1 MAASSGAVTWVE
13 RFMTGGREKGISCA
27 LGLEGYSEPFEPMLL
42 EVVDEGDEGE
52 QNDGDGFK
60 DGFQGKCLEFDVF
73 TRITTWVA

>member
-1 MAASSGAVTWVE
+1 
-13 RFMTGGREKGISCA
+13 
-27 LGLEGYSEPFEPMLL
+27 MLL

-73 TRITTWVA
+73 TRITTWVAG